1 MAKIPKPLIYGGIGA
16 IILTAVILNSPEP
29 DGGVQAGRQNRG
41 SGRTSS
47 KVDERFTEDDYN
59 YVVARLNESLKNAFI
74 PLVSREGSGSGS
86 GLMPNEL
93 PSSFTDG
100 EPGWLY
106 TGTVEVNGVPSTLLE
121 NKVTG
126 DGMYLKVGEKLKRTM
141 ITKIAPTYI
150 EVESY
155 TGRTWTLYLLRD
167 LPDPDDD
174 FYGLEIEPV
183 RPNVG
188 NELSGPMRGV
198 GATGTS
204 VPRTSEQS

>member
-1 MAKIPKPLIYGGIGA
+1 
-16 IILTAVILNSPEP
+16 
-29 DGGVQAGRQNRG
+29 
-41 SGRTSS
+41 
-47 KVDERFTEDDYN
+47 
-59 YVVARLNESLKNAFI
+59 
-74 PLVSREGSGSGS
+74 
-86 GLMPNEL
+86 
-93 PSSFTDG
+93 
-100 EPGWLY
+100 
-106 TGTVEVNGVPSTLLE
+106 
-121 NKVTG
+121 
-126 DGMYLKVGEKLKRTM
+126 MYLKVGEKLKRTM

-174 FYGLEIEPV
+174 YYGLEIEPV

-188 NELSGPMRGV
+188 NEFSGPMRGV